1 MILVVRRV
9 VLGLKFDAADG
20 HERLWAQVVPKMDL
34 GFNRMLLLGVSWDY
48 FGRPGGLRT
57 VPWSLEYLHLGQ
69 FARHFGGCG
78 WYF

>member
-1 MILVVRRV
+1 MFVAVRRV
-9 VLGLKFDAADG
+9 VSGLEIDAG
-20 HERLWAQVVPKMDL
+20 NSPERSWAQVVPKVSKMDL
-34 GFNRMLLLGVSWDY
+34 GFHRMLLLGVSWDY

-78 WYF
+78 